1 MSIITVWLFPPF
13 FFFKDDSLDKNNDW
27 YIFEEKVSLPLFL
40 IDHWLNAGLVER
52 NIRRREM
59 FMIGYVGKN
68 FLLKYKNEYN
78 ICNYYFYTYIKDERK
93 M

>member
-1 MSIITVWLFPPF
+1 
-13 FFFKDDSLDKNNDW
+13 
-27 YIFEEKVSLPLFL
+27 
-40 IDHWLNAGLVER
+40 
-52 NIRRREM
+52 
-59 FMIGYVGKN
+59 MIGYVAKN